1 MHSLAL
7 NGARGAIKWGYHTV
21 ADVDR
26 WTVGRDDA
34 QALRLSGSVGFVNTF
49 RLSQRPLVFEA
60 PHAKGAW
67 RWELFDLQIRDG
79 ALSARLGPK
88 E

>member
-7 NGARGAIKWGYHTV
+7 NGLSGAIRWGYHV
-21 ADVDR
+21 AAAVTA

-34 QALRLSGSVGFVNTF
+34 QALRLSGRVDQVNTF

-67 RWELFDLQIRDG
+67 RWPIEELQIRDG
-79 ALSARLGPK
+79 TLSARLGPK